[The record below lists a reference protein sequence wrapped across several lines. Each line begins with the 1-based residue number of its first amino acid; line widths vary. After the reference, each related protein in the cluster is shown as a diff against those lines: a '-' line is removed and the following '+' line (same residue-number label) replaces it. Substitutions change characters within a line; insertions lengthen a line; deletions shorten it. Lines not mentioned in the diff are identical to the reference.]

1 MVPQSSSMDG
11 IHDKHPA
18 IGLASAIKNPPG
30 PDTSSNQTPSNGI
43 WPFGWPKALD
53 FLGNH
58 FDALS
63 ESPCGQQ
70 NFSAHR
76 KGQPYLFLK
85 WGTQNSPKRFSFG
98 ETNGLEWISVSF
110 AKQPHPTVA
119 NTFWSNMVLPK
130 KSGILQLGK
139 GGPSVGVPQ

>member
-1 MVPQSSSMDG
+1 M
-11 IHDKHPA
+11 IHTINHPA
-18 IGLASAIKNPPG
+18 IGLASAIKSPPG

-43 WPFGWPKALD
+43 WSFAWPKALD

-76 KGQPYLFLK
+76 KGQPYLLSAIFV
-85 WGTQNSPKRFSFG
+85 PKMGDPKFS
-98 ETNGLEWISVSF
+98 
-110 AKQPHPTVA
+110 KTVQ
-119 NTFWSNMVLPK
+119 FW
-130 KSGILQLGK
+130 
-139 GGPSVGVPQ
+139 